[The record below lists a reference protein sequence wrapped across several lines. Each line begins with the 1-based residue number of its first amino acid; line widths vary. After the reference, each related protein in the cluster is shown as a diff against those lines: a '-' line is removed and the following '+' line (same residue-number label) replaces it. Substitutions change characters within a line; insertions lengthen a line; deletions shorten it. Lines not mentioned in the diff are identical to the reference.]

1 MINHSINPDYH
12 SQVHAHSQQG
22 NENQPKEK
30 SPNRQEPSK
39 MENLRQEWQR
49 SSSHS
54 NCQGQG
60 HEVHH
65 LGSLMSSLPKTN
77 LFQFI
82 VQRCQSAGALQAAS
96 SDACRQLVALAS
108 NKLSTVQGYY
118 LKVTETSSSDSDPQE
133 QDQQKDRPR
142 KKAASN
148 EMKKKLFIQKILQ
161 HLQLSYQ
168 LAEDTPFNR
177 KTSVAL
183 SNEDFGDVHTLF
195 QNQFG

>member
-1 MINHSINPDYH
+1 VINHSIHNDYH
-12 SQVHAHSQQG
+12 SQFHTHPQQG
-22 NENQPKEK
+22 NENQAKEK
-30 SPNRQEPSK
+30 SSTRQEPSK

-54 NCQGQG
+54 NCQGPG
-60 HEVHH
+60 MEVHH
-65 LGSLMSSLPKTN
+65 LGSLMTSFPKTN

-82 VQRCQSAGALQAAS
+82 VQRCQSASALQAAS
-96 SDACRQLVALAS
+96 SDACRQLVTIAS

-118 LKVTETSSSDSDPQE
+118 LKVTETSNSDSDPQE
-133 QDQQKDRPR
+133 QDQQHNQPG
-142 KKAASN
+142 KKAAI

-177 KTSVAL
+177 KTSVGL
-183 SNEDFGDVHTLF
+183 SNEDFDDVHALF
-195 QNQFG
+195 HNQFG